1 VPLSLSSHAGP
12 NPWSA
17 ALAAA
22 SLATA
27 TAGLWLV
34 AAPRVGGGS
43 PFVLLLGPAAFAA
56 DRWRWGPGAVALVLG
71 LLLGYALPGGTAA
84 DAGAYLGV
92 GGAVVSLASARRAGD
107 RERAAEVAVRDALER
122 YRGVV
127 EQAVDGIITI
137 DERGTVETV
146 NPAVARAFGY
156 APDEVVGRNVSVLM
170 PSPYREEH
178 DGYLAR
184 YAATG
189 EAKVI
194 GIGRE
199 VRGRRKDGTEFPLEL
214 SVSEVR
220 VASGRRF
227 TGIVRDV
234 SDRKRAEE
242 ARARLAAI
250 VESSDDAIVSMTL
263 AGVIQTWNAGAERL
277 FGYAAP
283 EAVGRHISLVI
294 PPERRDEEEVILGR
308 VRRGEPVRHFETVR
322 LARDG
327 RRVDVSLTVS
337 PVRDA
342 AGAVVGASKV
352 ARDVTDRKRAEEAVR
367 AATGRAEEALARMR
381 AVFSASAG
389 GLILADGAGHILEW
403 NPVAVRLHGYESE
416 SDLLRPVTEFAG
428 AFTLSEPGG
437 PPLPFDQWPL
447 PRALRGEEV
456 TDHELCVR
464 RSDTGAERFISYSG
478 TQVRGPD
485 GGIAFAVLTLY
496 DVTARRRA
504 ETEVRESEERL
515 RMALRGAGGGAWDWD
530 LGTGAAWWSD
540 EMYDLWG
547 VPPGT
552 RMELD
557 NSLAPVHDADR
568 AAVRRTA
575 EESIARGTP
584 YHHEFRVVH
593 PARGERWVAS
603 HGQVVRG
610 GAGRPDRLI
619 GITLDVTERH
629 AAGEAVRLRDRA
641 IRAVTQGILITDPA
655 RPDNPITFASAGFER
670 MTGYAAAEVTGKNCR
685 FLQGK
690 DTDPDAVSAV
700 RAAVAAGEPCTVEL
714 LNYKKDGTPFW
725 NELSV
730 SPVRGDD
737 GAVTHFVGV
746 QTDVTERRN
755 LEARYRQAQ
764 KMEAVGQLAGGV
776 AHDFN
781 NLLTVINGY
790 SEMVQGMLGEGD
802 PIREMVAEV
811 RHAGERATGLTGQ
824 LLAFSRQSVLEPR
837 VVELNDL
844 VADTSK
850 MLKRLIGEDIGLA
863 TALAPGAG
871 RVRVDPGQFGQVLM
885 NLAVNAR
892 DAMPAG
898 GKLTIETRGVA
909 LDAAYAE
916 SHPDARP
923 GRYVL
928 TAVSDTGTGMP
939 EEVRAR
945 VFEPFFTT
953 KGVGRGT
960 GLGLS
965 TVYGIVKQSGGFV
978 EVYSEVGVGTT
989 FKVYL
994 PAAGPGADGAAAPGF
1009 APTRGGA
1016 EVVLLVEDQS
1026 DVRRFTRVALESYGY
1041 AVVEAA
1047 DGPAALAA
1055 AARPEPRIDL
1065 LLTDVVMPGM
1075 SGRQVAEALRA
1086 RRPDLRV
1093 LYVSGY
1099 TDDAVVR
1106 HGILQADVAFLRK
1119 PFTPMALAQKVRE
1132 VLDRP

>member
-1 VPLSLSSHAGP
+1 MPLSTLTQSGP
-12 NPWSA
+12 NPWTACATAA
-17 ALAAA
+17 ALA
-22 SLATA
+22 SA

-43 PFVLLLGPAAFAA
+43 PFVLLLGPAALAA
-56 DRWRWGPGAVALVLG
+56 DRWRWKPGAVALVLG
-71 LLLGYALPGGTAA
+71 LLLGSALPGGTTA
-84 DAGAYLGV
+84 DAGAYLAV
-92 GGAVVSLASARRAGD
+92 GAAVVALGSARRTGD
-107 RERAAEVAVRDALER
+107 RAAETAVRDALER

-137 DERGTVETV
+137 DERGIVETV
-146 NPAVARAFGY
+146 NPAVARTFGY
-156 APDEVVGRNVSVLM
+156 APDEVVGHNVSALM

-178 DGYLAR
+178 DGYLNR

-199 VRGRRKDGTEFPLEL
+199 VRGRRKDGTEFPLDL

-227 TGIVRDV
+227 TGIVRDI
-234 SDRKRAEE
+234 SDRKAAE
-242 ARARLAAI
+242 
-250 VESSDDAIVSMTL
+250 DAL
-263 AGVIQTWNAGAERL
+263 
-277 FGYAAP
+277 
-283 EAVGRHISLVI
+283 
-294 PPERRDEEEVILGR
+294 
-308 VRRGEPVRHFETVR
+308 
-322 LARDG
+322 
-327 RRVDVSLTVS
+327 
-337 PVRDA
+337 
-342 AGAVVGASKV
+342 
-352 ARDVTDRKRAEEAVR
+352 R

-389 GLILADGAGHILEW
+389 GLILADGTGRILEW
-403 NPVAVRLHGYESE
+403 NPVAVRLHGYESGA
-416 SDLLRPVTEFAG
+416 DLLRPVAEFAD

-447 PRALRGEEV
+447 PRVLRGEQV

-464 RSDTGAERFISYSG
+464 RTDTGAERFISYSG
-478 TQVRGPD
+478 TQVRGP
-485 GGIAFAVLTLY
+485 GGGVAFAVLTLY

-504 ETEVRESEERL
+504 ETGVRESEERL

-552 RMELD
+552 PMGLD
-557 NSLAPVHDADR
+557 NSLAAVHGADLD
-568 AAVRRTA
+568 AVRRTA
-575 EESIARGTP
+575 EEAIAQGVP
-584 YHHEFRVVH
+584 YHHEFRILH
-593 PARGERWVAS
+593 PARGERWMAS
-603 HGQVVRG
+603 HGQVVRDG
-610 GAGRPDRLI
+610 GRPARLI
-619 GITLDVTERH
+619 GISLDVTDRR

-641 IRAVTQGILITDPA
+641 IRAVTQGILITDPT
-655 RPDNPITFASAGFER
+655 RPDNPVTFASAGFEQ

-685 FLQGK
+685 LLQGK
-690 DTDPDAVSAV
+690 DTDRDTVARV

-730 SPVRGDD
+730 SPVRDD
-737 GAVTHFVGV
+737 TGTLTHFVGV

-755 LEARYRQAQ
+755 LETRYRQAQ

-790 SEMVQGMLGEGD
+790 SEMVLGALGEGD
-802 PIREMVAEV
+802 PLREMVAEV

-844 VADTSK
+844 VAETGK

-939 EEVRAR
+939 EEVRVR

-994 PAAGPGADGAAAPGF
+994 PAVGPGPEGAAGPGF
-1009 APTRGGA
+1009 APARGGT

-1041 AVVEAA
+1041 TVVEAA

-1055 AARPEPRIDL
+1055 AARPEHRIDM

-1119 PFTPMALAQKVRE
+1119 PFTPLALAQKVRE